1 MRLSILACSGALLST
16 LACGGGASSDVAP
29 AITLNYTNPTT
40 ANADWQ
46 LVKDS
51 TSSTSRL
58 VLDLMAP
65 TAPTV
70 TSGQGIT
77 LILTTDTSKATWAT
91 FSSGSYVSGLPY
103 ATPLLANKASVNG
116 SALRIVVAQ
125 NPAGSATYS
134 NAPVLQVALNM
145 ASGAAIGSGSLTVAS
160 AYHLSRDATSD
171 ITSSIDL
178 GTIAVK

>member
-1 MRLSILACSGALLST
+1 MNRTILACSGGLLLT
-16 LACGGGASSDVAP
+16 LACGGGASDSVAK
-29 AITLNYTNPTT
+29 AVTLAYTNPAT
-40 ANADWQ
+40 ASADWQ

-65 TAPTV
+65 TG

-77 LILTTDTSKATWAT
+77 LILTADTSKATWAT

-125 NPAGSATYS
+125 DPAGSVTYS
-134 NAPVLQVALNM
+134 STPVLQVALNM
-145 ASGAAIGSGSLTVAS
+145 ASGAAVGNANLAAKAG
-160 AYHLSRDATSD
+160 YHLDAGT
-171 ITSSIDL
+171 TSSITIDA
-178 GTIAVK
+178 GTLSVK